1 VALIGVLPGR
11 DASTR
16 PNIAAVIAAV
26 INDAQA
32 LRHAQWRILFAT
44 MFCYLFY
51 YTGRQTFGFAMP
63 GIESDM
69 GIDKATLGWINAALL
84 WTYAVGQAVNGNLG
98 DKFGGRTMMST
109 GAVLSCALNWVMSF
123 AQNALGLV
131 TAWSLNGFAQSMGWA
146 PGSRVLSNWWP
157 SAERGRVYGAYV
169 FAAGMSTVL
178 TYGTS
183 SLILAMGLD
192 WRWIFRI
199 PVLLMLC
206 GGITYFFVVRD
217 RPEDEGFLPV
227 NEEPASSEPTVD
239 SDYDSE
245 GIFQRYRVVLSHGRF
260 LLASL
265 SIGFQ
270 SMARY
275 GLLIWVPVHML
286 GADWKQD
293 VYGKWVSLALPLGMA
308 GGALASGWVSD
319 RLLGGS
325 RSWLVFTWMIAAGL
339 MSLAMYSVAG
349 NLILSIPLL
358 FLCGFFTYGPQSA
371 FWALCPDLLGSRR
384 AGTGTGVMNAFAYLF
399 AGLGEPLIG
408 WMIQSNS
415 QQTSLVFAIVAT
427 SCFAS
432 AVLAL
437 GVRR

>member
-1 VALIGVLPGR
+1 
-11 DASTR
+11 
-16 PNIAAVIAAV
+16 
-26 INDAQA
+26 
-32 LRHAQWRILFAT
+32 

-63 GIESDM
+63 GIESEL

-84 WTYAVGQAVNGNLG
+84 WTYAIGQALNGNLG
-98 DKFGGRTMMST
+98 DKFGGRVMMST
-109 GAVLSCALNWVMSF
+109 GAILSCTLNWLMSF
-123 AQNALGLV
+123 AQGVPGLMA
-131 TAWSLNGFAQSMGWA
+131 AWSLNGYAQSMGWA

-157 SAERGRVYGAYV
+157 SSERGRVYGAYV

-183 SLILAMGLD
+183 SLILALGMD

-199 PVLLMLC
+199 PVLLMLF
-206 GGITYFFVVRD
+206 GGVTYFFVVRD
-217 RPEDEGFLPV
+217 RPEDEGFAPV
-227 NEEPASSEPTVD
+227 NSNTSHDEPAVAVT
-239 SDYDSE
+239 SDNE
-245 GIFQRYRVVLSHGRF
+245 GMLARYLAVLSHGRF

-270 SMARY
+270 NTARY

-286 GADWKQD
+286 GDNWKED

-308 GGALASGWVSD
+308 AGALASGWVSD
-319 RLLGGS
+319 RLMGGS
-325 RSWLVFTWMIAAGL
+325 RSRLVFSWMAAAGL
-339 MSLAMYSVAG
+339 MSLAMYFLAG
-349 NLILSIPLL
+349 SLFVSIPLL

-384 AGTGTGVMNAFAYLF
+384 AGTGTGVMNTFAYVF

-408 WMIQSNS
+408 WVIQSNS

-427 SCFAS
+427 SCFSS

-437 GVRR
+437 GIRR